1 MMLKNTLS
9 RQSRLCRLPLAAA
22 ARQVQT
28 VSRITSRPLSQIVT
42 PRTNITSISALSAL
56 SRFQPRLYST
66 EAAAATETAPEQSQQ
81 PTGPVTKFADLKK
94 LGVDDSIVYNIT
106 DGFGYENM
114 TDVQSATIN
123 AALKGKDM

>member
-1 MMLKNTLS
+1 MWKNTLS

-22 ARQVQT
+22 RNVQL
-28 VSRITSRPLSQIVT
+28 VSKVTSRPLSQSLA
-42 PRTNITSISALSAL
+42 PRTNITSPRALSAL

-66 EAAAATETAPEQSQQ
+66 DAATATATEPASEAPQESS
-81 PTGPVTKFADLKK
+81 GPITKFSDLKK
-94 LGVDDSIVYNIT
+94 LGVNDAIVSAIT
-106 DGFGYENM
+106 EDFGYENM